1 MNGKLQDQIQ
11 AENTANDVMT
21 GTGIAGA
28 VLSFAGPLAPI
39 GWVMAGGTVVAKIVV
54 DETLKKDVDQLRSS
68 VNNLRADVQKAE
80 GDLRQSERDY
90 KSSCSEYENAQLKL
104 ALLNAKVDRFN
115 IYVGNGAKRIK
126 EIKELIEVFAKAI
139 PLVGD
144 LKVSAEVGYKDLLEW
159 CGTVVIQLC
168 K

>member
-1 MNGKLQDQIQ
+1 MNGKLQEQIQ
-11 AENTANDVMT
+11 AEKTANDAMT
-21 GTGIAGA
+21 GTAIAGA
-28 VLSFAGPLAPI
+28 ALSWTPI
-39 GWVMAGGTVVAKIVV
+39 GWGLLAGTAVAKIVV
-54 DETLKKDVDQLRSS
+54 DETLAKNVDQLRSS

-90 KSSCSEYENAQLKL
+90 DRSCTEYDNAQLKL
-104 ALLNAKVDRFN
+104 AHLNAKVDRFN
-115 IYVGNGAKRIK
+115 IYVANGAKRIE

-139 PLVGD
+139 PRVGD